1 MEAIA
6 IIGMACR
13 FPQAKNPEE
22 FWKLLLEGIDTISE
36 VPSKRWDAE
45 AIEQPTPATQGKIN
59 TRWGGFL
66 EKVDCFDP
74 SFFGIAP
81 QEAKR
86 IDPQQRLFLEVAWE
100 ALEDA
105 GIVPEKLRG
114 SRTGVFV
121 GIGNSDYHRL
131 LSRELSGITPYD
143 NVGNS
148 FAIVAN
154 RLSYILDCQGP
165 SIAIDTTCSSSL
177 VAVHYAC
184 QSLQCQESNLA
195 LVGGVNLILSPEV
208 TIGCSLAGLIA
219 ADGHCKT
226 FDASADGFVRGEGCG
241 VVILKRLT
249 DAKRDGDNILAIIR
263 GSAVNQDGLTNG
275 LTAPNG
281 PSQQAVMRWAM
292 ENAEV
297 APAQISYVEAHAV
310 GTPIGDVI
318 EVKSLKSVLMEGREP
333 SQPCW
338 ISSVKTNI
346 GHLEAASGIAG
357 LIKVVLQ
364 MQNEKIA
371 PHLHLKQLNPYIRI
385 NNTPLSI
392 PTVPQQW
399 PALQAPRLA
408 GVNSFG
414 IGGTNAHVILEE
426 APVQVKSEDFRER
439 PCHIFTL
446 SAKCDQALQEL
457 SQRYQEFLENNSTAS
472 IADICF
478 TTNTGRTHFNHRLAI
493 VAESTMQLREQLKA
507 FTTRTETP
515 GLISTKVTSKQS
527 PKIAFLFTDQG
538 GQYIDMGRQL
548 YKTQS
553 TFRQILDRCDEILR
567 PYLAQPL
574 LSFLH
579 AEPSET
585 SPIDEP
591 TLFALEYALAQ
602 LWQSWGIAPDAVMG
616 RGVGEY
622 VAACVA
628 GVFSLEAGLK
638 LMANRGSLTESSSL
652 QLISH
657 VTGDLATAE
666 MGNPEYRESN
676 RQPPVILADSM
687 ESLKNEGCQ
696 VFVEIGPQPNLS
708 DLSRQCLPEGMGICL
723 PSLRQGQPP
732 WSQLLQAL
740 ALLYLRG
747 VKVDWSG
754 FDRDYPRSRLQLP
767 TYPFQRQRYWFET
780 ATLKPQSSTSSHQTV
795 NTRQTPPLFPQGEK
809 AVPMKKIPHQA
820 MKVGSSEAPLLGGA
834 GGGSCS
840 LFPTYKSECR
850 DNGSSI
856 HNWIVNWLVDKLN
869 LEATAID
876 VSKSLVDYGLDSL
889 GAMELAQELGNW
901 LGHSLNPTLL
911 WDFPT
916 IESLAR
922 HLPSELNLP
931 ASVEKKTINT
941 DTPSFNYNLLH
952 GNPSEPLPP
961 PRGII
966 ARIAIWLFGVISRFI
981 WQIEV
986 SGIEHVPKSGPFIL
1000 TPNHES
1006 HFDALW
1012 ISSYLPPSLR
1022 YSFCCLAKQEHFE
1035 RLTTRLFASLVGG
1048 IPVNRQGDALPAL
1061 RTAAKALSAQ
1071 QSLLIHPEGTRT
1083 RTGTLLP
1090 FHRGPAKL
1098 AIATGAPLIPV
1109 RIIGAY
1115 DIFPPH
1121 RKLPSFFDWK
1131 RLQRRPL
1138 QIIFGKPIL
1147 PPKDETGW
1155 ALETRLTEQLR
1166 SAVESLN
1173 N

>member
-1 MEAIA
+1 MESIA

-45 AIEQPTPATQGKIN
+45 AIDQPTPATQGKIN

-66 EKVDCFDP
+66 EKVDWFDP
-74 SFFGIAP
+74 SFFRIAP

-121 GIGNSDYHRL
+121 GISNSDYHRL

-184 QSLQCQESNLA
+184 QSLQCQESSLA

-219 ADGHCKT
+219 EDGHCKT

-241 VVILKRLT
+241 VVILKRLA

-281 PSQQAVMRWAM
+281 PSQQAVMRRAL

-297 APAQISYVEAHAV
+297 APAEISYVEAHAV
-310 GTPIGDVI
+310 GTPMGDAI
-318 EVKSLKSVLMEGREP
+318 EVKSLKSVLMEGRKP

-338 ISSVKTNI
+338 IGSVKTNI

-364 MQNEKIA
+364 MQNKNIA

-392 PTVPQQW
+392 PTVSQKW
-399 PALQAPRLA
+399 PDLQAPRLA

-426 APVQVKSEDFRER
+426 APVPVKSEDFRER

-457 SQRYQEFLENNSTAS
+457 SQRYQEFLGNNSTAS

-478 TTNTGRTHFNHRLAI
+478 TTNIGRTHFDHRLAI
-493 VAESTMQLREQLKA
+493 VAESTVQLREHLKA
-507 FTTRTETP
+507 FATGTETP
-515 GLISTKVTSKQS
+515 GVISTKVTSKKS

-548 YKTQS
+548 YETQS
-553 TFRQILDRCDEILR
+553 TFRQTLDLCDEILR

-574 LSFLH
+574 LSFLD
-579 AEPSET
+579 AEPGET
-585 SPIDEP
+585 SPIDKP
-591 TLFALEYALAQ
+591 TLFSLEYALAQ

-616 RGVGEY
+616 CGVGEY

-638 LMANRGSLTESSSL
+638 LMVNRESLGESSPL
-652 QLISH
+652 QLISN

-666 MGNPEYRESN
+666 MGTPQYRESN
-676 RQPPVILADSM
+676 RQVSLVVADSM
-687 ESLKNEGCQ
+687 ESLKNNGCQ
-696 VFVEIGPQPNLS
+696 LFVEIGSQSNS
-708 DLSRQCLPEGMGICL
+708 WDLSRQCLPEGMGMYL
-723 PSLRQGQPP
+723 PSMQQGQSP
-732 WSQLLQAL
+732 WPQLLQTL
-740 ALLYLRG
+740 AQLYLRG
-747 VKVDWSG
+747 VKVDWSE
-754 FDRDYPRSRLQLP
+754 FDRDYPRSRIQLP
-767 TYPFQRQRYWFET
+767 TYPFQRQRHWFKT
-780 ATLKPQSSTSSHQTV
+780 ATLNPQSSTSSDQTV
-795 NTRQTPPLFPQGEK
+795 NTRQIPPLFSQGEK
-809 AVPMKKIPHQA
+809 AVPTTQISPPCMKINLDP
-820 MKVGSSEAPLLGGA
+820 SP
-834 GGGSCS
+834 
-840 LFPTYKSECR
+840 FPPVPTSIFKR
-850 DNGSSI
+850 DNVESI
-856 HNWIVNWLVDKLN
+856 QNWIVDWLVKKLN

-876 VSKSLVDYGLDSL
+876 ASKSLVDYGLDSL
-889 GAMELAQELGNW
+889 GAMELAQELGYW

-916 IESLAR
+916 IESLAS

-931 ASVEKKTINT
+931 ASVENKTINT
-941 DTPSFNYNLLH
+941 DTPSFNDNLLH

-981 WQIEV
+981 WHIEV
-986 SGIEHVPKSGPFIL
+986 TGIEYVPKSGPFIL

-1006 HFDALW
+1006 HFDSLW

-1098 AIATGAPLIPV
+1098 AIATGVPLIPV

-1147 PPKDETGW
+1147 PPKDEEGW

-1166 SAVESLN
+1166 SAVESLGLAE
-1173 N
+1173 